1 MMSAAPREPRPAA
14 DVPRATIV
22 VRAYNE
28 EKHIGRLLA
37 GIARQNLTE
46 VEVVLVDSGSQDA
59 TLAIATR
66 SPVRVVTIRPEEFSF
81 GRSLNRGCAAA
92 RGEFLV
98 FASAHVYP
106 VYPDW
111 LERLLAPFADARVA
125 LVYGKQRGAPAT
137 RFSEHQVFAAWF
149 AETSAPLQ
157 LHPFCNNANAAIRR
171 ALWQERPF
179 DETLPGLEDLDWAA
193 WALERGHVLSY
204 AAEAEVIHVH
214 EETPRGIYNRYRR
227 EAMALKRI
235 RPQERFHLWDAVR
248 LYVSNVA
255 NDLRQARR
263 QRALAA
269 EWRGILAFRA
279 LQFWGTYR
287 GFALS
292 GPLTGSLKQAFYY
305 PPVREED
312 AAARARAVTPIDYA
326 AGAGDER

>member
-1 MMSAAPREPRPAA
+1 MTA

-22 VRAYNE
+22 IRAYNE

-37 GIARQNLTE
+37 GIARQSVRE
-46 VEVVLVDSGSQDA
+46 VEIVLVDSGSTDA

-66 SPVRVVTIRPEEFSF
+66 SPVRVVRIAPQEFSF

-111 LERLLAPFADARVA
+111 LDRLLAPFADPRVA
-125 LVYGKQRGAPAT
+125 LAYGKQRGAAAT
-137 RFSEHQVFAAWF
+137 RFSEHQIFAAWF
-149 AETSAPLQ
+149 PEASVSVQ
-157 LHPFCNNANAAIRR
+157 QHPFCNNANAAIRR

-193 WALERGHVLSY
+193 WALGRGHVLSY
-204 AAEAEVIHVH
+204 AAEAEVVHVH

-227 EAMALKRI
+227 EAMALRRI
-235 RPQERFHLWDAVR
+235 RPHERLHLWDAAR
-248 LYVSNVA
+248 LYAQNVA
-255 NDLRQARR
+255 SDLRQARR
-263 QRALAA
+263 QGVLAA
-269 EWRGILAFRA
+269 EWRGILGFRA

-305 PPVREED
+305 PPGREGG
-312 AAARARAVTPIDYA
+312 AARAARAVAPIDYA
-326 AGAGDER
+326 ARTGDER